1 MFLPPCSHPKSLP
14 EAFFQL
20 PPVTEIDSGFLRGA
34 GFTFLDGRAE
44 FGRFSE
50 AIITGYKTMVRP
62 IIEYAC
68 PVWNPHQAY
77 LSDKLE
83 RIQRNVSRWILGGP
97 IDYTE
102 RLQYLGWMELKS
114 RREYLSIIQLFKFI
128 NGFSRVKLDNY
139 LSFSRAS
146 TRSRNSSKI
155 WKPFSRTNIL
165 KFSFWHRYIDKWNS
179 LPDSLIC
186 ADSLSKFKKGLR
198 EHFLN

>member
-1 MFLPPCSHPKSLP
+1 
-14 EAFFQL
+14 
-20 PPVTEIDSGFLRGA
+20 
-34 GFTFLDGRAE
+34 
-44 FGRFSE
+44 
-50 AIITGYKTMVRP
+50 MVRP

-77 LSDKLE
+77 PSDKLE

-146 TRSRNSSKI
+146 TRSRNSRKI

-165 KFSFWHRYIDKWNS
+165 KFSFWHRYIDEWNS

-198 EHFLN
+198 EHFLTST

>member
-1 MFLPPCSHPKSLP
+1 MSNCFDFRKL
-14 EAFFQL
+14 E
-20 PPVTEIDSGFLRGA
+20 
-34 GFTFLDGRAE
+34 
-44 FGRFSE
+44 
-50 AIITGYKTMVRP
+50 KT
-62 IIEYAC
+62 
-68 PVWNPHQAY
+68 QAY

-83 RIQRNVSRWILGGP
+83 RIQRNVSHWILAGP

-102 RLQYLGWMELKS
+102 RLQYLGWMELEP
-114 RREYLSIIQLFKFI
+114 RREFLSIIQF

-146 TRSRNSSKI
+146 TRSRNSKKI

-198 EHFLN
+198 DHFLTSK

>member
-1 MFLPPCSHPKSLP
+1 MLVFH
-14 EAFFQL
+14 QL
-20 PPVTEIDSGFLRGA
+20 FASGTSYPQESGCNILIWSILEHHVLAIAAKANKILGLLKR
-34 GFTFLDGRAE
+34 T
-44 FGRFSE
+44 FGRCSE
-50 AIITGYKTMVRP
+50 AIKTGYKLTVHP

-83 RIQRNVSRWILGGP
+83 GIQRNVSRWILGP

-102 RLQYLGWMELKS
+102 RLQYLGWMELEP
-114 RREYLSIIQLFKFI
+114 RREFLSIIQF

-146 TRSRNSSKI
+146 TRSRNSKKI

-165 KFSFWHRYIDKWNS
+165 KFSFWHRYIDKRKLVTRFSNMCRF
-179 LPDSLIC
+179 IV
-186 ADSLSKFKKGLR
+186 KI
-198 EHFLN
+198 